1 MDYYRYRKSS
11 HDYVVEAVQ
20 LTKENVKYVA
30 EWCGGVEVEEIDA
43 LDASRRYVGL
53 NLLTEESGYI
63 RASEGSYIVKD
74 PAGYF
79 HVAWQGRFEH
89 DFEKVD

>member
-30 EWCGGVEVEEIDA
+30 KWCNGVEVEEIDA
-43 LDASRRYVGL
+43 LDPSQVFVGL
-53 NLLTEESGYI
+53 NLLTEEGSH